1 LQKWLLV
8 DDIKVLT
15 KREAETA
22 IKAARLPGVK
32 HKIVVMSGK
41 GGVGKSTVAVNL
53 AMALVKQGRT
63 VGVLDADLHGP
74 SVPKMLGCPDAQL
87 HVVGEK
93 ILPAE
98 PVPRLKVVSVAYLAT
113 EKDAPVVWRGPV
125 KMGALKQF
133 IEEVAWGKLDYLIID
148 LPPGTGDEPLS
159 IAQLIPDPDGAIIVT
174 TPQDVALI
182 SVKKSVRFAKMLNLK
197 VIGLVD
203 NMNGYICPKCGEPAD
218 LFGGDLALDMA
229 KEYGIPY
236 LGKVPL
242 HAAVAHG
249 GEDGVP
255 FVLSSGPATEAFED
269 IVANVIDVVEKA

>member
-1 LQKWLLV
+1 MS
-8 DDIKVLT
+8 DINVMSKCD
-15 KREAETA
+15 AE
-22 IKAARLPGVK
+22 KAMKATRLPGVK
-32 HKIVVMSGK
+32 HKLVVMSGK

-53 AMALVKQGRT
+53 AMALVKQGKT

-87 HVVGEK
+87 SVVGQR

-98 PVPRLKVVSVAYLAT
+98 PAPRLRVVSVAYLAS
-113 EKDAPVVWRGPV
+113 ERDAPVVWRGPV
-125 KMGALKQF
+125 KMGAIRQF
-133 IEEVAWGKLDYLIID
+133 IEDVEWGELDYLIVD

-159 IAQLIPDPDGAIIVT
+159 VAQLVPSPDGAIIVT

-182 SVKKSVRFAKMLNLK
+182 SVRKSIRFARMLDLK

-203 NMNGYICPKCGEPAD
+203 NMNGYVCPKCGEPAD
-218 LFGGDLALDMA
+218 IFGGDLALKA
-229 KEYGIPY
+229 AEEYDVPY

-242 HAAVAHG
+242 HPAVAHS

-255 FVLSSGPATEAFED
+255 FVMSGGPAAEAFEAIVSK
-269 IVANVIDVVEKA
+269 IVAAVE